1 MFWWDWKWFYSCKIL
16 LARVVGGF
24 VGEVKWVEGQG
35 LSLGGFGVRYLKD
48 AVQLHVRSIQA
59 D

>member
-1 MFWWDWKWFYSCKIL
+1 M
-16 LARVVGGF
+16 
-24 VGEVKWVEGQG
+24 EGQG

-48 AVQLHVRSIQA
+48 TVQLHVRSIQA